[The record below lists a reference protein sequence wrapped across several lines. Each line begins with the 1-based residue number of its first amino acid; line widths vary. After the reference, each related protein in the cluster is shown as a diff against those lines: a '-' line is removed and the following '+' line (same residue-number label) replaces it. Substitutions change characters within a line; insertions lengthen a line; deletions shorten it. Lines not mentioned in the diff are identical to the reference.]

1 MESIRAIQEIIDENK
16 EEMPTGVVTRVMNEC
31 QKAYDTQPQLYKLS
45 WTTVD
50 SHAHVVHCEED
61 EEDFAEVKLSHKTQ
75 TLIVEAVD
83 GLVDR
88 HPKYGGKPSSVE
100 MPHHGTVLKSWVDM
114 ALPTVIM
121 YGEDSMAIIHS
132 IVPYKPRKRARDEDE
147 A

>member
-83 GLVDR
+83 GLV
-88 HPKYGGKPSSVE
+88 
-100 MPHHGTVLKSWVDM
+100 
-114 ALPTVIM
+114 
-121 YGEDSMAIIHS
+121 
-132 IVPYKPRKRARDEDE
+132 
-147 A
+147 